1 MITTAEANAVVSAI
15 SYRNWTFS
23 PGVPSVSDI
32 MLNVSD
38 HDRVFVHVTYDAP
51 NSSNPS
57 RNFHNDFTFSFPL
70 PETEAEVARAVF
82 EAVTVIEDHE
92 RREFFKVATNVYT
105 DRPTD
110 DFDPRPRETV
120 FHPHGWNRNA
130 LFHALDPFATKVR
143 GDLKAYGQ
151 QFKADAV

>member
-1 MITTAEANAVVSAI
+1 MITKDQADRVVSAI
-15 SYRNWTFS
+15 GYRDWTFR
-23 PGVPSVSDI
+23 PGTPNVNDIVFGLSDR
-32 MLNVSD
+32 
-38 HDRVFVHVTYDAP
+38 DRVFVHVTYTAE
-51 NSSNPS
+51 NSSHPGQP
-57 RNFHNDFTFSFPL
+57 FHNDFTFSFPL

-92 RREFFKVATNVYT
+92 RREFFTVDGSVYQ

-110 DFDPRPRETV
+110 SIVGRPQDKV

-143 GDLKAYGQ
+143 GELKAYGH